1 MRQVKFCIN
10 KTIISSS
17 RVAPKK
23 AEKQRAEKHEA
34 TYNHQENIM
43 SEQKKIARR
52 SFFAGLGLVAAAGVA
67 AKLAPASVAE
77 AVAEQPA
84 EPEGISYRLS
94 EHVKKYYRTT
104 TI

>member
-1 MRQVKFCIN
+1 MAPEE
-10 KTIISSS
+10 KTEEQKS
-17 RVAPKK
+17 KK
-23 AEKQRAEKHEA
+23 AEEYKA

-77 AVAEQPA
+77 AVADQPA
-84 EPEGISYRLS
+84 EPEGNSYRLS

>member
-10 KTIISSS
+10 KTVISSPC
-17 RVAPKK
+17 VAPYKNSK
-23 AEKQRAEKHEA
+23 A
-34 TYNHQENIM
+34 TYNYQEDIM
-43 SEQKKIARR
+43 SEQKKVARR

-84 EPEGISYRLS
+84 EPEGNSYRLS